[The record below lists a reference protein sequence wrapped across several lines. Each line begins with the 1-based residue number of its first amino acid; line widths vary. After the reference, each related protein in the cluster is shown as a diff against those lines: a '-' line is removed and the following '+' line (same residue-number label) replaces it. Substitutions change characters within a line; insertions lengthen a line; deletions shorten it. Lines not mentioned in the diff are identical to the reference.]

1 MNVHMIDIHAKGFQY
16 REAVATG
23 EIKLKPETIEKI
35 VNGEILKGDPRQIAI
50 LAGIQGAKLTP
61 SLILLC
67 HPIPIESVTIDF
79 EIIDSILKSTAKVTS
94 TAKTGVEMEA
104 LTAVSTSLLNIWDVV
119 KMYEKDENGQY
130 PDTEI
135 LNIKVIRKS
144 KK

>member
-61 SLILLC
+61 SLIPLC